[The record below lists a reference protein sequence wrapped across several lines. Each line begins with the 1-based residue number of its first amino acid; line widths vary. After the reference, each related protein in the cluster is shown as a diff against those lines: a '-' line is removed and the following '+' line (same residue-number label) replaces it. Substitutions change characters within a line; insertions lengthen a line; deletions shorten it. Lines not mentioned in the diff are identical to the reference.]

1 VGAALLVI
9 DMQRAIVPVVWRG
22 VDTVVI
28 TGVAT
33 DYCVDATARSAL
45 SHGLHVVLVGDGHVP
60 AAEGDP
66 DAGLTPRQIVAHHNR
81 VLGNAIHP
89 GGQLRVCAG
98 QYGQQ
103 PRITVRGGGH
113 INDQVSDTNRVQPP
127 YRATHLDRC
136 RAIGPAH
143 HQHGG
148 MGAAVDNGPSWRGLC
163 RCRGNG
169 RFSRRACD

>member
-1 VGAALLVI
+1 MGAALLVI

-22 VDTVVI
+22 MDTVVI

-89 GGQLRVCAG
+89 GGQLRVC
-98 QYGQQ
+98 
-103 PRITVRGGGH
+103 P
-113 INDQVSDTNRVQPP
+113 
-127 YRATHLDRC
+127 ATEVF
-136 RAIGPAH
+136 G
-143 HQHGG
+143 
-148 MGAAVDNGPSWRGLC
+148 
-163 RCRGNG
+163 
-169 RFSRRACD
+169 